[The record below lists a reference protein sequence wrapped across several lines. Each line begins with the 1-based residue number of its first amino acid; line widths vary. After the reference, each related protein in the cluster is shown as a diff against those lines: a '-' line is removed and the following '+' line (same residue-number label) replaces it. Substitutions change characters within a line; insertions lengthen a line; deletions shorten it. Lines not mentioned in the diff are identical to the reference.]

1 MAESNITQSE
11 LLDLL
16 ASFVNHSYKTKDN
29 DVTAGVALERCKH
42 LCKLDYR
49 VTIINNFGGELC
61 GHYPSRILLLQ
72 SKCRSQKTDNT
83 EEIRDLMANAKFAR
97 CRSRFVVPVI
107 LYDKKQICRSSTL
120 ASAAEM
126 YGRTSWDVYL
136 GASTMLNYDTLRKNS
151 ADSAQFMQSKP
162 TRFALVSC
170 GEYQGPSPLRSMTS
184 SVRNGDFCDRIRGF
198 DIKLLEKLSVN
209 RIFDLMIENK
219 KVKFGIQVT
228 SSEKVDKEH
237 RYDKFSIIPLPYPGC
252 EFFREYKERSYN
264 SKNLFF
270 DWNQSNADAIMDI
283 PKEFLSAFDIDWSTY
298 KSWDLLT
305 LTKNYLK
312 LILACI
318 EQDDSG
324 VLIHCISGWDRT
336 PLFISLVRLS
346 LWADGKIHQS
356 LSCLEILYITVAYDW
371 LLFGHQLPER
381 LDKGEDIF
389 YFCFDFLQYITTE
402 EFSKPCAAKLPPG
415 SPIRSNTDIRCSDAR
430 FANDRGG
437 VKHCGYSQNLLSRD
451 LKGHESSDPV
461 YIASGSNPYNCY
473 KELSSSCDSW
483 QFIPETSNLS
493 TSAAAV
499 SPQPLNEFGGFVANL
514 SIRRERLDKVRK
526 LFIDAYKSTIT
537 YRRQSSV
544 SGYIFDQL
552 SSSVVSIVGGR
563 GTSV

>member
-136 GASTMLNYDTLRKNS
+136 G
-151 ADSAQFMQSKP
+151 
-162 TRFALVSC
+162 

-318 EQDDSG
+318 EQ
-324 VLIHCISGWDRT
+324 GW
-336 PLFISLVRLS
+336 
-346 LWADGKIHQS
+346 
-356 LSCLEILYITVAYDW
+356 
-371 LLFGHQLPER
+371 HQLPER

-514 SIRRERLDKVRK
+514 SGIPVKYFMRAKMDLNLKDLGCSLDK
-526 LFIDAYKSTIT
+526 LFLIPQCTLVI
-537 YRRQSSV
+537 V
-544 SGYIFDQL
+544 HL
-552 SSSVVSIVGGR
+552 SLLL
-563 GTSV
+563 